1 MKRALWL
8 VVLGMLIAW
17 PAWARAASATDSVWI
32 LIDHASS
39 TLTVYRGQQK
49 VERFHPIAVG
59 RRGVTDTR
67 LRGDMTTPA
76 GVYHVTRFNRDSD
89 FHLFIGLDFPNLA
102 QARRAEET
110 GVLSE
115 QEFDRYLSYYRRHGQ
130 PPQDTVLGGDIG
142 IHGLG
147 EADPVMHR
155 RFNWTQGCVAVT
167 NPQIDRLGELVK
179 LGTKVIIR

>member
-1 MKRALWL
+1 MKRAFWW
-8 VVLGMLIAW
+8 VVLGMLFVL
-17 PAWARAASATDSVWI
+17 PSWARAVPETDKVWV

-39 TLTVYRGQQK
+39 TLTVYRGQQEI
-49 VERFHPIAVG
+49 ERFHPVAVG
-59 RRGVTDTR
+59 RRGVADTR
-67 LRGDMTTPA
+67 LRGDMTTPS
-76 GVYHVTRFNRDSD
+76 GVYHVTRFNYDSD
-89 FHLFIGLDFPNLA
+89 FHLFIGLDFPNLT

-115 QEFDRYLSYYRRHGQ
+115 REFERYLRFYRRHGR

-147 EADPVMHR
+147 QADPVMHR

-167 NPQIDRLGELVK
+167 NPQIDRLGELVQ